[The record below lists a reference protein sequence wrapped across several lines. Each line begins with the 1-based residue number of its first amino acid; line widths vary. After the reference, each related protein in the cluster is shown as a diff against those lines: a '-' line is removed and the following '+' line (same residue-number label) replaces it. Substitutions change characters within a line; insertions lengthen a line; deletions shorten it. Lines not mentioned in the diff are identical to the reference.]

1 MVLLKTKTKQ
11 NKTPENLQK
20 QALYIANPRFGN
32 PKREYKL
39 KGLNLTNL
47 IIKA

>member
-1 MVLLKTKTKQ
+1 MTVVLLKTKTQK
-11 NKTPENLQK
+11 NLENLQK
-20 QALYIANPRFGN
+20 QALYIANPYFGN